1 MKSNKPIEACIVN
14 VRGQKVILD
23 ADLAQLYEVPTKVF
37 NQALKRHA
45 NRFPRDFLFELTL
58 KEWSNLRSQ
67 FVTSSSNATQNIVD
81 ETNAKCMVGGS
92 HGGRRTLPHALTEHG
107 VIMAATLLNSQRA
120 VSMSIFV
127 VRAFIQMR
135 EQLAANASILA
146 RLAEIDRDLLGHD
159 AALRAIWTKL
169 QPLLAPP
176 LVTPKPKIGFNRQ

>member
-67 FVTSSSNATQNIVD
+67 FVTSSSNATQHTVD

-92 HGGRRTLPHALTEHG
+92 HGGRRTLPHA
-107 VIMAATLLNSQRA
+107 
-120 VSMSIFV
+120 
-127 VRAFIQMR
+127 
-135 EQLAANASILA
+135 
-146 RLAEIDRDLLGHD
+146 
-159 AALRAIWTKL
+159 
-169 QPLLAPP
+169 
-176 LVTPKPKIGFNRQ
+176 

>member
-1 MKSNKPIEACIVN
+1 MKSNKPIEAYILN

-45 NRFPRDFLFELTL
+45 NRFPQDFLFELTL

-81 ETNAKCMVGGS
+81 ETNTKCMVGGS

-107 VIMAATLLNSQRA
+107 VIMAATIYSHISI
-120 VSMSIFV
+120 SM
-127 VRAFIQMR
+127 
-135 EQLAANASILA
+135 LT
-146 RLAEIDRDLLGHD
+146 
-159 AALRAIWTKL
+159 AL
-169 QPLLAPP
+169 PP
-176 LVTPKPKIGFNRQ
+176 PRYSK